1 MTLKHYLSVADF
13 DLATHEALIDR
24 AMALRTAH
32 AAGQHEATLKGKTLA
47 MLFEQA
53 STRTRVAFEAGM
65 AQLGGH
71 AIFLAA
77 RDTQLGRGELVED
90 AARGLSEM
98 VDVAMIRTPDQ
109 TKIDN
114 FAEAATI
121 PVINAMSSREH
132 PCQVL
137 ADMQTYY
144 SHRGPIQGKRVA
156 FIGDGF
162 NMCQSYVIA
171 SHVYQ
176 FDLAVACPRGFE
188 PNAEWLRRYGDRT
201 TLGHDPEAAVENA
214 DLVVTD
220 VWSSMG
226 HEDQQLLRLRRFQ
239 GFQVNQRL
247 LDRAKAE
254 VLFMHCLPAHRGEEI
269 SEDLLEDPRSV
280 AFEEAGNR
288 LHSQKALLEYLLKD
302 AR

>member
-24 AMALRTAH
+24 AMAHRTAH
-32 AAGQHEATLKGKTLA
+32 VAGQHEATLKGKTLA

-71 AIFLAA
+71 AIFLSA

-90 AARGLSEM
+90 AARVLSEM

-176 FDLAVACPRGFE
+176 FDLTVACPRGFE
-188 PNAEWLRRYGDRT
+188 PNAEWLQRYGDRT
-201 TLGHDPEAAVENA
+201 TLGHDPEAAVANA

-247 LDRAKAE
+247 LDHAKDD